1 MKASARTLDR
11 TLRIDVS
18 VAVLDVNGGPNG
30 TR

>member
-1 MKASARTLDR
+1 MKANARTLDR

-18 VAVLDVNGGPNG
+18 VVVLGVNGGPNG